1 MIREGEINME
11 STILAVIGVIL
22 LLLILSIIFKGLGFV
37 LKIITNPKVLMAAL
51 VICIIVFVA
60 NRMMS

>member
-1 MIREGEINME
+1 ME
-11 STILAVIGVIL
+11 STILAVIGVIF